1 MMEGKK
7 ISMTGKGI
15 KKIIPAI
22 IVAIAMCMQPVFAM
36 AASVEGQKA
45 DSQKTTVKMYWDSE
59 FNHKTLKKKE
69 KFSLKKI
76 LRPKG
81 LKVKYTSKR
90 KSIAKVTKAGMVKAL
105 KKGNA
110 NIEVMNKKT
119 KEKITYYIHVGTK
132 VKSVKWKNA
141 KKTKDIY
148 LGKTFDLNTQCTPAK
163 AAYKKV
169 LYKTSN
175 KKILKVTKKGILKP
189 VKNGTATITATA
201 ADQSG
206 KKVKCKVT
214 VKTRAT
220 KITLAAERDMG
231 FVNESLKITPTVM
244 PETTTDK
251 TVKWTSSDTAIATV
265 SKYGNVKGVS
275 SGTVTITATAK
286 DGSGKKASYT
296 VNIVDQLD
304 PSKMWFTAH
313 RGYSG
318 KYPENTLQSYAAAV
332 AQGYS
337 GIETDIWEN
346 NTFYSDEEAEQEGKT
361 NPEFVIMHDATLK
374 RMCGKSDN
382 VSALTSQN
390 LADYPIT
397 GGNGNDP
404 ATTYKIPLLE
414 EYIDQVSSSGKTLV
428 IEMKDKDISDAAV
441 TKLLNLL
448 DSKGVSSRT
457 HIISFEKQSLLNV
470 KAKLGKRKDIK
481 LVRLLGA
488 RDKGNFEDEIDWC
501 ADNGMNEVS
510 ISDDYLT
517 DDYIQTIKDYGMLV
531 GVWVVDDRFKAA
543 DFLRRGCDHVTTN
556 TVMW

>member
-1 MMEGKK
+1 MKRNGIRK
-7 ISMTGKGI
+7 IVPAL
-15 KKIIPAI
+15 IIA
-22 IVAIAMCMQPVFAM
+22 AAMCMQPVFAM
-36 AASVEGQKA
+36 AASAEDQKA
-45 DSQKTTVKMYWDSE
+45 DPKETTAKMYWDSE
-59 FNHKTLKKKE
+59 FNHKTLKKKD

-90 KSIAKVTKAGMVKAL
+90 KSIAKVTKAGTVKAL
-105 KKGNA
+105 KNGNV
-110 NIEVMNKKT
+110 NIEVQNKKT
-119 KEKITYYIHVGTK
+119 KEKIKYHIHVGTK

-141 KKTKDIY
+141 EKTMDIY
-148 LGKTFDLNTQCTPAK
+148 LGKTFDLDTQCTPVK

-220 KITLAAERDMG
+220 KITLAAIRDMC
-231 FVNESLKITPTVM
+231 FVNEKLKITPTVM

-251 TVKWTSSDTAIATV
+251 TVKWTSSDEAIATV

-275 SGTVTITATAK
+275 SGTVKITATAK
-286 DGSGKKASYT
+286 DGSGKNASYT

-313 RGYSG
+313 RGYSS
-318 KYPENTLQSYAAAV
+318 KYPENTLQSYAAAA
-332 AQGYS
+332 AQGFS

-346 NTFYSDEEAEQEGKT
+346 NTFYSEEEVEQDGKT
-361 NPEFVIMHDATLK
+361 NPEFVIMHDSTLQ
-374 RMCGKSDN
+374 RMCGKSGK
-382 VSALTSQN
+382 VSILNSQN

-397 GGNGNDP
+397 GGNGNNA

-414 EYIDQVSSSGKTLV
+414 EYINQVSSSGKTLI
-428 IEMKDKDISDAAV
+428 IEMKDKDISEAAV

-448 DSKGVSSRT
+448 DSKGVASRT
-457 HIISFEKQSLLNV
+457 YIISFEKKSLLNV
-470 KAKLGKRKDIK
+470 KAKLGKRTDIK
-481 LVRLLGA
+481 LTRLLGA
-488 RDKGNFEDEIDWC
+488 RDQGNFEAEIDWC

-510 ISDDYLT
+510 ISDDYIT
-517 DDYIQTIKDYGMLV
+517 DDYIQTIKDYGMMV